1 MQTTPSASAPKLSI
15 SDKCLQRT
23 PGDTTA
29 VSAALQGAISGG
41 SDVITE
47 YETELA
53 RVFGA
58 GHAIAVSSG
67 GAALVAALYGA
78 GVRPGDEVVLPPTC
92 PLCTVYPI
100 MSLGATPVFCD
111 TNADNFGL
119 DLDDLARVTTPRTRA
134 VIDVPMWGYPTP
146 VDRLR
151 DATRALGV
159 QLVLDLAHSHG
170 AKLGGRDLS
179 GYGDVSCF
187 STHERKIIST
197 GEGGFILTDNDK
209 LAGGIRSYIKFGNL
223 NGKDFG
229 LNFKLSGVQAAL
241 GKARLVHL
249 EDLLGRRRT
258 TAQRIAT
265 GIRRSDVRAFDI
277 LPTGVPSYYF
287 MLLRLSLDNNRKL
300 IDYLDDKGI
309 PSDIK
314 RYGCKTLYQ
323 FPALQQF
330 TRRCDHAEN
339 LLSSVTTV
347 PVHPGITDAQ
357 ADYMIAAINGY

>member
-1 MQTTPSASAPKLSI
+1 MQTNPSSSVQLPI

-23 PGDTTA
+23 PGDATA

-58 GHAIAVSSG
+58 RHAIAVSSG

-111 TNADNFGL
+111 TSANDFGL
-119 DLDDLARVTTPRTRA
+119 DLEDLARVTTPRTRA

-159 QLVLDLAHSHG
+159 PLVLDLAHSHG

-179 GYGDVSCF
+179 SYGDLSCY

-197 GEGGFILTDNDK
+197 GEGGFILSDNDK
-209 LAGGIRSYIKFGNL
+209 LVSVVRSYIKFGNL
-223 NGKDFG
+223 NGRDFG

-241 GKARLVHL
+241 GKARLSHL
-249 EDLLGRRRT
+249 EDLLARRRN
-258 TAQRIAT
+258 TAQRIAA
-265 GIRRSDVRAFDI
+265 GIRRSGVRAFDI
-277 LPTGVPSYYF
+277 LPGGAPSYYF
-287 MLLRLSLDNNRKL
+287 MLLRLSLDDNRKF

-330 TRRCDHAEN
+330 MRRCDHAEA
-339 LLSSVTTV
+339 LLSSVTTL
-347 PVHPGITDAQ
+347 PVHPGITEAQ
-357 ADYMIAAINGY
+357 ADYMVAAINGF

>member
-1 MQTTPSASAPKLSI
+1 MQTTPSAPTPKMTI
-15 SDKCLQRT
+15 SDKTLQRT
-23 PGDTTA
+23 PGDATA

-53 RVFGA
+53 RVFSA
-58 GHAIAVSSG
+58 NHAIAVSSG

-111 TNADNFGL
+111 TNPDNFGI
-119 DLDDLARVTTPRTRA
+119 DLKDLARVTTPKTRA

-146 VDRLR
+146 VDKLR
-151 DATRALGV
+151 EATRELNI

-179 GYGDVSCF
+179 WYGDVSCF

-197 GEGGFILTDNDK
+197 GEGGFILTDHDL
-209 LAGGIRSYIKFGNL
+209 LATGIRSYIKFGNL

-241 GKARLVHL
+241 GKARLGHL
-249 EDLLGRRRT
+249 EELLGRRRS
-258 TAQRIAT
+258 TAQRIAA
-265 GIRRSDVRAFDI
+265 GIRRSGVRAFDI
-277 LPTGVPSYYF
+277 PATGVPSYYF
-287 MLLRLSLDNNRKL
+287 MLLQLSLDDNRKF

-323 FPALQQF
+323 FPALKQF
-330 TRRCDHAEN
+330 TRQCNNAEN
-339 LLSSVTTV
+339 LLASVTTV

-357 ADYMIAAINGY
+357 ADYMIATINGY

>member
-1 MQTTPSASAPKLSI
+1 MQASPSAAAPQLPI
-15 SDKCLQRT
+15 SDKTLQRT
-23 PGDTTA
+23 PGDA
-29 VSAALQGAISGG
+29 PALNAALQGAISGG
-41 SDVITE
+41 SDIIGE
-47 YETELA
+47 YEAELA

-58 GHAIAVSSG
+58 RHAIAVSSG
-67 GAALVAALYGA
+67 GAALVAALYGL
-78 GVRPGDEVVLPPTC
+78 GIGPGDEVVLPPTC

-111 TNADNFGL
+111 TNADDFGI
-119 DLDDLARVTTPRTRA
+119 DLDDLRRVTTPKTRA

-151 DATRALGV
+151 DATRALG
-159 QLVLDLAHSHG
+159 LPLLLDLAHSHG

-179 GYGDVSCF
+179 AHGDVSCF

-197 GEGGFILTDNDK
+197 GEGGFILSDSDK
-209 LAGGIRSYIKFGNL
+209 IASVVRSYIKFGNL

-241 GKARLVHL
+241 GKARLGHL
-249 EDLLGRRRT
+249 EDLLARRRT
-258 TAQRIAT
+258 TAQRIAS
-265 GIRRSDVRAFDI
+265 GIRRSGVRAYDI

-287 MLLRLSLDNNRKL
+287 MLLRLSLDDNKKF
-300 IDYLDDKGI
+300 IDYLDTKGI

-339 LLSSVTTV
+339 LLASVTTI

-357 ADYMIAAINGY
+357 ADYMIATINGY